1 MLIVTSGHN
10 NPVYLAVIV
19 VLASIGYVVWRNYRR
34 RGQMVRGAGIAAA
47 VDAVLQRLL
56 AGEIGFV
63 VLSVSPTVYV
73 QFRTE
78 SNGAVLAEANCPAG
92 NQAAETV
99 LSTAGLTATKGPPN
113 YRATFAS
120 ADAGR
125 LAGLVRSY
133 LGALGA
139 GSLTI
144 RGGR

>member
-1 MLIVTSGHN
+1 VLIVAAGHN
-10 NPVYLAVIV
+10 NPVHLAVIV
-19 VLASIGYVVWRNYRR
+19 VLASIGYGVWRNYRR

-47 VDAVLQRLL
+47 V
-56 AGEIGFV
+56 
-63 VLSVSPTVYV
+63 
-73 QFRTE
+73 

-99 LSTAGLTATKGPPN
+99 LSTAGLTATKGPRN

>member
-1 MLIVTSGHN
+1 VLIVTSGHN

-47 VDAVLQRLL
+47 V
-56 AGEIGFV
+56 
-63 VLSVSPTVYV
+63 
-73 QFRTE
+73 

-144 RGGR
+144 ETGR

>member
-1 MLIVTSGHN
+1 VLIVAAGHN
-10 NPVYLAVIV
+10 NTVYPVAII
-19 VLASIGYVVWRNYRR
+19 VLALVTYLLWRNYRR
-34 RGQMVRGAGIAAA
+34 RGEVVRGAGIAAA
-47 VDAVLQRLL
+47 VDAVLQLLL

-73 QFRTE
+73 QFKTE

-144 RGGR
+144 ETGR